1 MALTATA
8 AGSPSQAELAA
19 EAERLFE
26 TGLPDLGYGDEEIER
41 AAGLSWK
48 INRLKKIKNAVIPA
62 HVYQRAEVIH
72 GVADFVG
79 DSYKLSRLCAESKA
93 ESVVFCGVRF
103 MAETAKI
110 LSPEKRVLLPAP
122 EAGCSLAESITPA
135 QVRALKK
142 EHPGAPVATYINTSA
157 AVKAETDVVV
167 TSANAERILSRLF
180 AEHPKVVFIP
190 DELMGRNLAK
200 ALGKKLGSELVVWKG
215 RCIVHENFDAASVAV
230 YRRMYPGVKILAHA
244 ECSPGLVEAVDFTGG
259 TGGMMDYVSRSK
271 ARSYMLVTECGFGDL
286 ARSRFPEKKFIPMCR
301 LCPYMKATGLPE
313 ILRALESPTASQI
326 VDLPAELARRAKR
339 PLDRMFELTES
350 AKGK

>member
-1 MALTATA
+1 
-8 AGSPSQAELAA
+8 
-19 EAERLFE
+19 
-26 TGLPDLGYGDEEIER
+26 
-41 AAGLSWK
+41 SWK

-93 ESVVFCGVRF
+93 ESVIFCGVRF

-110 LSPEKRVLLPAP
+110 LSPEKQVLLPAP

-167 TSANAERILSRLF
+167 TSANAEKILAGLF
-180 AEHPKVVFIP
+180 AEHAKVVFIP

-200 ALGKKLGSELVVWKG
+200 VLGRKLGSELVVWKG
-215 RCIVHENFDAASVAV
+215 RCVVHENFDAASVAI

-244 ECSPGLVEAVDFTGG
+244 ECSPGLVDAVDFVGG
-259 TGGMMDYVSRSK
+259 TGGMMDYVGRAK

-286 ARSRFPEKKFIPMCR
+286 ARSRFPDKKFIPMCR

-313 ILRALESPTASQI
+313 ILRALENPSAAQI
-326 VDLPAELARRAKR
+326 IELPAGLARRARR
-339 PLDRMFELTES
+339 PLDKMFEMTES
-350 AKGK
+350 AKGE

>member
-1 MALTATA
+1 MAATA
-8 AGSPSQAELAA
+8 SIGSPTSGELAT

-26 TGLPDLGYGDEEIER
+26 AGLADLGYGEDEITR
-41 AAGLSWK
+41 AAELAWK

-93 ESVVFCGVRF
+93 ERVVFCGVRF

-110 LSPEKRVLLPAP
+110 LSPDKTVLLPAP

-135 QVRALKK
+135 QVRALKR

-167 TSANAERILSRLF
+167 TSANAEKILSKLF
-180 AEHPKVVFIP
+180 LEHSKVVFIP

-200 ALGKKLGSELVVWKG
+200 ALGKKIGSELIIWRG
-215 RCIVHENFDAASVAV
+215 RCIVHENFDADSVAL

-244 ECSPGLVEAVDFTGG
+244 ECSPGLVEAVDFVGG
-259 TGGMMDYVSRSK
+259 TGGMMDYVGRTK

-286 ARSRFPEKKFIPMCR
+286 ARSRFPGKKFIPMCR

-313 ILRALESPTASQI
+313 
-326 VDLPAELARRAKR
+326 
-339 PLDRMFELTES
+339 
-350 AKGK
+350 

>member
-1 MALTATA
+1 MALIATA
-8 AGSPSQAELAA
+8 VGSPSKAELAA

-26 TGLPDLGYGDEEIER
+26 KGLPDLGYGEDEIER
-41 AAGLSWK
+41 AARLSWK

-93 ESVVFCGVRF
+93 ESVIFCGVRF

-110 LSPEKRVLLPAP
+110 LSPEKQVLLPAP

-167 TSANAERILSRLF
+167 TSANAEKILAGLF
-180 AEHPKVVFIP
+180 AEHAKVVFIP

-200 ALGKKLGSELVVWKG
+200 VLGRKLGSELVVWKG
-215 RCIVHENFDAASVAV
+215 RCVVHENFDAASVAI

-244 ECSPGLVEAVDFTGG
+244 ECSPGLVDAVDFVGG
-259 TGGMMDYVSRSK
+259 TGGMMDYVGRAK

-286 ARSRFPEKKFIPMCR
+286 ARSRFPDKKFIPMCR

-313 ILRALESPTASQI
+313 ILRALENPSAAQI
-326 VDLPAELARRAKR
+326 IELPAGLARRARR
-339 PLDRMFELTES
+339 PLDKMFEMTES
-350 AKGK
+350 AKGE

>member
-26 TGLPDLGYGDEEIER
+26 TGLPDLGYGEEEIAR

-142 EHPGAPVATYINTSA
+142 EQHLGRGQGGDRRGGDQRQRRAHPLPAFRGASQGRLHPGRAHGPQPGQGFGQEA
-157 AVKAETDVVV
+157 
-167 TSANAERILSRLF
+167 RLRARRLEGALHRAREF
-180 AEHPKVVFIP
+180 RRG
-190 DELMGRNLAK
+190 LRGRLPAHVS
-200 ALGKKLGSELVVWKG
+200 GGQDSG
-215 RCIVHENFDAASVAV
+215 PR
-230 YRRMYPGVKILAHA
+230 GVQ
-244 ECSPGLVEAVDFTGG
+244 PGLGRGG
-259 TGGMMDYVSRSK
+259 
-271 ARSYMLVTECGFGDL
+271 GFYGRHGRHDGLRL
-286 ARSRFPEKKFIPMCR
+286 A
-301 LCPYMKATGLPE
+301 
-313 ILRALESPTASQI
+313 PTCW
-326 VDLPAELARRAKR
+326 
-339 PLDRMFELTES
+339 
-350 AKGK
+350 